1 MSCCAVAA
9 VTSKLAVC
17 NTTQRDISKT
27 SHILLQS
34 IAYEAPQ
41 LSGHSASTQC
51 KDKACCCSWNVE
63 QCMEVASRRECQ
75 LRRVAGNTV

>member
-1 MSCCAVAA
+1 MLCCRSCDVK
-9 VTSKLAVC
+9 VGSLQHNRQT
-17 NTTQRDISKT
+17 DISKT

-51 KDKACCCSWNVE
+51 NDKACCCSWDVE